1 MADDIRI
8 VPDAAPTRPAS
19 PGAGGEPSLG
29 ELFKELAQES
39 SVLLKQEM
47 ALAKSEMREN
57 LRGAVKDVTMMAVG
71 GAVLLMAA
79 LVLTAFL
86 VVLVGDLM
94 GNYWLGALIIGLLY
108 AVVGWIMLSRA
119 KSNLS
124 SADLRPEATLQTLQ
138 EDKRWAQN
146 EVRQVKRELT

>member
-8 VPDAAPTRPAS
+8 VPDAAAAAPA
-19 PGAGGEPSLG
+19 PPPVGGEPSLG

-57 LRGAVKDVTMMAVG
+57 LRSAVKDVTMMAAG
-71 GAVLLMAA
+71 GAVLLVAT

-86 VVLVGDLM
+86 VVLVGDLI

-108 AVVGWIMLSRA
+108 AVVGWILLNRA

-124 SADLRPEATLQTLQ
+124 SGDLRPETTIQTLQ